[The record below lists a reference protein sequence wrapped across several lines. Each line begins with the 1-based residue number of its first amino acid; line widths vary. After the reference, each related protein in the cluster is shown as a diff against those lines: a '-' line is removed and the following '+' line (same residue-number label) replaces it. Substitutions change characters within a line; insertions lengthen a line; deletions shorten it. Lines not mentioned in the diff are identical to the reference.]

1 MKNFKDKECERQ
13 TRLITEG
20 DIFEGTA
27 GGVRFMGKERS
38 FVLTEGKNNLYA
50 NSVQNKF

>member
-27 GGVRFMGKERS
+27 GGARFMGKERP
-38 FVLTEGKNNLYA
+38 FVLT
-50 NSVQNKF
+50 